1 MRRKIRKHIAK
12 EDEAKFQA
20 KTSAFFVRIEN
31 RKTQKK
37 NQRRSFFLEKI
48 FVKKKHRRHF
58 YVANLRNKN
67 KYILQSNFQHK

>member
-37 NQRRSFFLEKI
+37 NQRRSFFQ
-48 FVKKKHRRHF
+48 KKYLLKKTSTSF
-58 YVANLRNKN
+58 LCSKLKN
-67 KYILQSNFQHK
+67 TKK

>member
-37 NQRRSFFLEKI
+37 ISEGVFF
-48 FVKKKHRRHF
+48 R
-58 YVANLRNKN
+58 KN
-67 KYILQSNFQHK
+67 IC

>member
-48 FVKKKHRRHF
+48 FVKKHRRHF
-58 YVANLRNKN
+58 YVANLRIQK
-67 KYILQSNFQHK
+67 K

>member
-37 NQRRSFFLEKI
+37 SAKEFFFRKKYLL
-48 FVKKKHRRHF
+48 KKHRRHF
-58 YVANLRNKN
+58 YVANLRNK
-67 KYILQSNFQHK
+67 K